1 MEVFSSWL
9 VIVAAGLF
17 LILNMFMLKY
27 GARKVDDTLTIY
39 LWKVIN
45 RFKKMK

>member
-1 MEVFSSWL
+1 MEDLSRWI
-9 VIVAAGLF
+9 VITAAGSF
-17 LILNMFMLKY
+17 LILNLFIFKY

-45 RFKKMK
+45 RAKMIK